1 MFPPRPGVLAITTGL
16 SAEAGRP
23 YILYMYKW
31 SNFPKMQLTW
41 QHGCVSEFTLS
52 EAYITLRRKTKTVL
66 PPPTTQKGGGGC
78 QSTLKTC
85 IIVLSTSQGVCLF
98 MVSLQSK
105 EPLTAIPL
113 SFYGVPAIQRATDGY
128 TWALMSSPR
137 PASLPNHLHQMME
150 HGNIINVDIMC
161 TTSG

>member
-1 MFPPRPGVLAITTGL
+1 MFSPRPGVLAITTGL

-31 SNFPKMQLTW
+31 SNFPKVQLTW

-66 PPPTTQKGGGGC
+66 PPPTPQKGGGGGGSEHPQDLYYSSEHPARC
-78 QSTLKTC
+78 
-85 IIVLSTSQGVCLF
+85 
-98 MVSLQSK
+98 
-105 EPLTAIPL
+105 L